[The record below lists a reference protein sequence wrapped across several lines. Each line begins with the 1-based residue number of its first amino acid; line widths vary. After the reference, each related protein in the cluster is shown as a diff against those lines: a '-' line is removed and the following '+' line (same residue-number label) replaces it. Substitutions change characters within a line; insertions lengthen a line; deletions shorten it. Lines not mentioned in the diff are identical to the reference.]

1 MTRTRFIE
9 KGGRC
14 TAECPNGTMPG
25 PHEGTDCL
33 FGGRWSHRI
42 NCYKPCPDID
52 LGHGVLVVEG
62 RNTSNRKLE
71 GTGYDCSGGPY
82 VTGTTECPYFIPL
95 GVIFLLRDIKRGA
108 YGLCTYRLVLVTAC
122 SLTKLAT
129 ADSSRN

>member
-1 MTRTRFIE
+1 MCSLDKLAWESQQTVDLTCHTPGGEEYNMTRTRFIE

-82 VTGTTECPYFIPL
+82 VTGTTE
-95 GVIFLLRDIKRGA
+95 
-108 YGLCTYRLVLVTAC
+108 
-122 SLTKLAT
+122 
-129 ADSSRN
+129 